1 MSCWPGKMING
12 VFLGVLSLYA
22 LTEGSC
28 VAPNTTEEVGME
40 EIADR
45 TVSPP
50 GNERSKDHR

>member
-1 MSCWPGKMING
+1 MING